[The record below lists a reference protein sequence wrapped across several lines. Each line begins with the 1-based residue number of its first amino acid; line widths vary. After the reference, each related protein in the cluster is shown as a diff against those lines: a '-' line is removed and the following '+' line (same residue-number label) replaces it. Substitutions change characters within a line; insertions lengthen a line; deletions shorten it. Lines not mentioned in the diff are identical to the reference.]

1 VCWKIEPRFQ
11 DTEDILRRHH
21 YQKRMVIGG
30 TNHVKQSNHYRK
42 TDQRSRLALSANGTA
57 VCSFTLAVD
66 RTFKNKDGQREADF
80 IPVVAW
86 RKTAELCGKYLMK
99 EQPGGCERKDSDP
112 NYDANDDAANVNVTE
127 IVADEVHFIGSRPDG
142 SRKQYHRGCRKFRRT
157 DGWL

>member
-1 VCWKIEPRFQ
+1 MLNKAIIIGRLTRDP
-11 DTEDILRRHH
+11 DLR
-21 YQKRMVIGG
+21 YLQ
-30 TNHVKQSNHYRK
+30 
-42 TDQRSRLALSANGTA
+42 NGTA

-99 EQPGGCERKDSDP
+99 GSQAAVSGRIQTRS
-112 NYDANDDAANVNVTE
+112 YDANDGSKRYVTE

-142 SRKQYHRGCRKFRRT
+142 SRNNTTEDAENFGVPM
-157 DGWL
+157 DGFEEIDDLDVPF